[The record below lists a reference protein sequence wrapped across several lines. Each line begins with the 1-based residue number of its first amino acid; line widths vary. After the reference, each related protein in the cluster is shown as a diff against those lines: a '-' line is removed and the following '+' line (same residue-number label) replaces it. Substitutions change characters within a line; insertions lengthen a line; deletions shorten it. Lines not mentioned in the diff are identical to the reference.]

1 MLDFDGDV
9 ISERRE
15 VLLHPLDDAHAVGR
29 AVEEIRIAEGDMLR
43 PGLHLLADVG
53 QHNVSR
59 NHSERPVVN
68 GHNGTM
74 TAEVLA
80 ATARLRI
87 SGDAI
92 RLAIEQGGVSA
103 ERRQSR
109 PGRYLKSHPFE
120 RDP

>member
-80 ATARLRI
+80 AAARLRI
-87 SGDAI
+87 PDNAI
-92 RLAIEQGGVSA
+92 RLAIEQGGGAV
-103 ERRQSR
+103 ERGQAKTER
-109 PGRYLKSHPFE
+109 KSVG
-120 RDP
+120 